1 MNRHPDRRT
10 TRRRFLITAAQT
22 GGPLALAGMA
32 CARAGAASRRPPNVL
47 WIMTDDHRPDSLG
60 CAGPDGPKTPH
71 IDGIARRGVHFRHAF
86 SQGPICTPS
95 RSSIITG
102 RYCHAIGVTSNG
114 NRLAADAPFLTR
126 PFQEAGYQL
135 VNVGKKLPSPRIF
148 DVHVRPPGYGGPGAT
163 PYELKPEFAAREEE
177 LGVLHLKEEFPII
190 IAGRYPLPAD
200 QTEPAITVTGAIR
213 QIEQGLQAPWM
224 LRVSIIAPHTPI
236 LAPEPFDAMVDPA
249 QVPFQPPT
257 DDELATKPRYER
269 EMLQKCQGSRHLS
282 EQEIRRSRAC
292 YRGLVSHVDD
302 QIGRLLAAINERRLL
317 DDTLVVIT
325 SDQGVLLGEHGL
337 FMKRNFYEQSAG
349 GILIVSWPGHLPEGK
364 TIDDPVELIDVMP
377 TMLDA
382 AGVRLPSTVQ
392 GRSLLPLI
400 AGREPGRDA
409 VFCEIDFTQPQ
420 FERYYLPNSRRVMV
434 RTREWKASYFVDR
447 SGDARDGDLYHLAD
461 DPDEVRNLW
470 GDKTYADVVAR
481 LEARVRQWDEE
492 PKG

>member
-32 CARAGAASRRPPNVL
+32 RARAGTASRRPPNIL

-60 CAGPDGPKTPH
+60 LSGPAGPKTPH
-71 IDGIARRGVHFRHAF
+71 IDRIARRGVHFRHAF

-114 NRLAADAPFLTR
+114 NRLGPDAPFLTR
-126 PFQEAGYQL
+126 PLQEAGYQL
-135 VNVGKKLPSPRIF
+135 VNVGKKLPAPKIF

-163 PYELKPEFAAREEE
+163 PYELKPEFADREKE

-200 QTEPAITVTGAIR
+200 QTEPAITVTNAIR
-213 QIEQGLQAPWM
+213 QIEGGLKPPWM
-224 LRVSIIAPHTPI
+224 LRVSTIAPHTPI
-236 LAPEPFDAMVDPA
+236 LAPEPFDAMYDPA
-249 QVPFQPPT
+249 EVPFQAPT
-257 DDELATKPRYER
+257 DDELAAKPRYER
-269 EMLQKCQGSRHLS
+269 ETLQKCQGSLHLS
-282 EQEIRRSRAC
+282 EEAIRRSRAC
-292 YRGLVSHVDD
+292 YHGLVSHVDD
-302 QIGRLLAAINERRLL
+302 QIGRLLAAMDERRLL
-317 DDTLVVIT
+317 DDTLVVVT
-325 SDQGVLLGEHGL
+325 SDQGVCLGEHGL

-349 GILIVSWPGHLPEGK
+349 GILIVSWPGRLPEGK
-364 TIDDPVELIDVMP
+364 TIDDPVELVDVMP

-382 AGVRLPSTVQ
+382 AGVRPPSTAQ

-409 VFCEIDFTQPQ
+409 AFCEIDFTEPQ
-420 FERYYLPNSRRVMV
+420 FDRYYLPNSRRVMV
-434 RTREWKASYFVDR
+434 RTQEWKASYFVDR

-461 DPDEVRNLW
+461 DPDELHNLW

-481 LEARVRQWDEE
+481 LEARVEQWDEE
-492 PKG
+492 TKG